1 MAVSER
7 RKLLD
12 QLILNI
18 SKPRNAER
26 LRIIQVVEDQLD
38 AIQAEVRTE
47 VQDRLDAKRRKPV
60 TNNKNSR

>member
-60 TNNKNSR
+60 TNNKKSR

>member
-38 AIQAEVRTE
+38 AIQTEVRTE

-60 TNNKNSR
+60 TNNKKSR

>member
-60 TNNKNSR
+60 TNTKKSR

>member
-18 SKPRNAER
+18 SKPRSAER

-60 TNNKNSR
+60 TNNKKSR